1 MHTKRQLMVEMNIKS
16 ILLSS
21 YQMIEILSI
30 LSITAFVIAGSKGAL
45 QKTLSLIA
53 FLCVISTSLSAQKND
68 SIPFIYH
75 GHIYIPAI
83 INDSIKCNIIYDTG
97 AANMF
102 GVDSVFLAHSA
113 WKPQKSGNAF
123 TGGSAGKTKVR
134 VITDKTQINAGTI
147 NDEYSI
153 VPIFQ
158 LRDVVDCHADGI
170 MGIKN
175 VENYPFEIN
184 FEHRYL
190 KQHKKGLPNTD
201 GYQKLPIRFENHRLL
216 FQAETIIKGT
226 NIKGWYLMDTGS
238 GSSIDFTS
246 KTACQYCL
254 DTITTKRYY
263 TDFSQAGIG
272 DKKQEVIVD
281 MLSDTIII
289 GNDTISRLPI
299 SYVPDGVGAM
309 GDRPYQ
315 GIVGNDIWD
324 SFNII
329 IDVKNS
335 ALYLRRF
342 KPQDPE
348 TPTYDYSFRNR
359 TDICRGWIVSGLVRG
374 GVAVKAGMEIGD
386 TITAIN
392 GKNVSEYS
400 WDEEYVIPHTP
411 KQTITLTTAYG
422 QQTQITLEAKE
433 QWP

>member
-1 MHTKRQLMVEMNIKS
+1 
-16 ILLSS
+16 
-21 YQMIEILSI
+21 
-30 LSITAFVIAGSKGAL
+30 
-45 QKTLSLIA
+45 
-53 FLCVISTSLSAQKND
+53 
-68 SIPFIYH
+68 
-75 GHIYIPAI
+75 
-83 INDSIKCNIIYDTG
+83 
-97 AANMF
+97 
-102 GVDSVFLAHSA
+102 
-113 WKPQKSGNAF
+113 
-123 TGGSAGKTKVR
+123 
-134 VITDKTQINAGTI
+134 
-147 NDEYSI
+147 
-153 VPIFQ
+153 
-158 LRDVVDCHADGI
+158 
-170 MGIKN
+170 
-175 VENYPFEIN
+175 
-184 FEHRYL
+184 
-190 KQHKKGLPNTD
+190 
-201 GYQKLPIRFENHRLL
+201 
-216 FQAETIIKGT
+216 
-226 NIKGWYLMDTGS
+226 MDTGS

-263 TDFSQAGIG
+263 TDFGQAGIG

-342 KPQDPE
+342 KPQDPK